1 LALSPRQADPPVVT
15 SRNSLKRRTITALL
29 LAPPAV
35 LAVVLGP
42 PWSDLLLLLMAA
54 VMAWEWAHV
63 CRSGRPLETPELA
76 LILGATL
83 ALLLGMFLGVTGV
96 VLGLVAGAVLLLV
109 AWRLS
114 LHRDALL
121 AWLMGGLLYVVLPL
135 WLLHWLRGD
144 NVEGRDLVLWLLLV
158 IWAVDSG
165 AYAFGKTI
173 GGPRLAPR
181 WSPNKTWAGLLG
193 GAFTS
198 MLVGWVAALM
208 FDMEAP
214 GLMGLLGGALAFVG
228 QGGDL
233 LESAIKRRFGL
244 KDASNLIPGH
254 GGVLDRVDGL
264 IAAVM
269 PVAVLVALG
278 VL

>member
-1 LALSPRQADPPVVT
+1 
-15 SRNSLKRRTITALL
+15 
-29 LAPPAV
+29 
-35 LAVVLGP
+35 
-42 PWSDLLLLLMAA
+42 
-54 VMAWEWAHV
+54 
-63 CRSGRPLETPELA
+63 
-76 LILGATL
+76 GATL

-165 AYAFGKTI
+165 AYAFGKAL
-173 GGPRLAPR
+173 GGPKLAPR

-193 GAFTS
+193 GAAS
-198 MLVGWVAALM
+198 AVLVGWLVAEVLSMETPGFLALV
-208 FDMEAP
+208 
-214 GLMGLLGGALAFVG
+214 GGFLAFVG

-233 LESAIKRRFGL
+233 LESAFKRHFGV
-244 KDASNLIPGH
+244 KDTSHLIPGH

-264 IAAVM
+264 VAATY
-269 PVAVLVALG
+269 PLA
-278 VL
+278 